1 MQLVINKHHENGET
15 EVIEIEFSEKLQ
27 TALNVQKRF
36 AKPFLKA
43 AHGIPSMTVEELISF
58 LSCGLKSMKPDD
70 FKELALEHMGLN
82 DLYDAVSKLVLA
94 IQYPGLSEDEIEK
107 KVQAQQEKIRKMN
120 LGSTDLS
127 KQEPL
132 SD

>member
-1 MQLVINKHHENGET
+1 MFLTIAKRHDNGDT
-15 EVIEIEFSEKLQ
+15 EVIEVEFTEKLQ

-43 AHGIPSMTVEELISF
+43 AHSIPSMTVEELISF
-58 LSCGLKSMKPDD
+58 LSCGLKTIKPDE
-70 FKELALEHMGLN
+70 FKDLAMEHMGLSE
-82 DLYDAVSKLVLA
+82 LYDAVSKLVMA